1 MYPSIENSTTGIA
14 TILGQIVEKEKDT
27 INENENQE
35 MDDPDFDPMEEDLY
49 AVLDEHEFKFNR
61 STKVSQKE
69 ADLLM
74 QVILMKLI
82 EICNSRAKP
91 EIYCYDRVD

>member
-1 MYPSIENSTTGIA
+1 MAKNLSNFLFLLENSTTG
-14 TILGQIVEKEKDT
+14 THSPGQIVEKEKDT

-74 QVILMKLI
+74 QVRGR
-82 EICNSRAKP
+82 SQTTFTR
-91 EIYCYDRVD
+91 

>member
-14 TILGQIVEKEKDT
+14 TILGQIVEKENDT

-74 QVILMKLI
+74 QVRGR
-82 EICNSRAKP
+82 SQTTFTR
-91 EIYCYDRVD
+91 

>member
-1 MYPSIENSTTGIA
+1 MYPSIENSITGIA
-14 TILGQIVEKEKDT
+14 IIPGQIVEKEKNT
-27 INENENQE
+27 INENQEMDQE
-35 MDDPDFDPMEEDLY
+35 MDDPDFDPMGEDLY

-82 EICNSRAKP
+82 EISKIIN
-91 EIYCYDRVD
+91 YT

>member
-1 MYPSIENSTTGIA
+1 MYPSIEISTTGTAI
-14 TILGQIVEKEKDT
+14 IPGQIVEKEKNT
-27 INENENQE
+27 FNEDENQE
-35 MDDPDFDPMEEDLY
+35 MDDPDFDPMGEDLY

-74 QVILMKLI
+74 QVRGR
-82 EICNSRAKP
+82 SQTTFTR
-91 EIYCYDRVD
+91 

>member
-1 MYPSIENSTTGIA
+1 MYPSLKNSTAGIA
-14 TILGQIVEKEKDT
+14 IIPGQIVEKEKNT
-27 INENENQE
+27 INENQEMDQE
-35 MDDPDFDPMEEDLY
+35 MDDPDFDPMGEDLY

-82 EICNSRAKP
+82 
-91 EIYCYDRVD
+91 

>member
-1 MYPSIENSTTGIA
+1 MYPSIENSTTSIA
-14 TILGQIVEKEKDT
+14 IFPGQIVEKEKG
-27 INENENQE
+27 IYNENQE
-35 MDDPDFDPMEEDLY
+35 MDNPDFDPMGEDLY

-74 QVILMKLI
+74 QV
-82 EICNSRAKP
+82 R
-91 EIYCYDRVD
+91 DRSHTTFTR